1 MYLFTGFIIAIVVLI
16 LTKENKLL
24 VDKMAWSES
33 KFKIF
38 QIISLLKF
46 TQFTLKRCS
55 FWYSPAMRHNFG
67 NVGSEENVVF
77 NQTRTC
83 SLYFKIIL
91 ITHLFDYIMK
101 CWREI
106 SIWQEREKY
115 NLLHD
120 KLNCTCI
127 FIASYLRVVGGQ
139 MHRWWYHI
147 KNFALLSYETN
158 RFYFTWVCAI
168 TIIDHRRHQMWLKY
182 QWHTWLRILCHFF
195 VLITC

>member
-1 MYLFTGFIIAIVVLI
+1 MYLFIGFIIAIVVLI

-46 TQFTLKRCS
+46 TLSLKRCS

-83 SLYFKIIL
+83 SLYFVIIL
-91 ITHLFDYIMK
+91 ITHLFDYIVK

-115 NLLHD
+115 NLLYIIIHVM
-120 KLNCTCI
+120 LYI
-127 FIASYLRVVGGQ
+127 IVHAF
-139 MHRWWYHI
+139 
-147 KNFALLSYETN
+147 LLPLTYE
-158 RFYFTWVCAI
+158 
-168 TIIDHRRHQMWLKY
+168 L
-182 QWHTWLRILCHFF
+182 
-195 VLITC
+195 

>member
-1 MYLFTGFIIAIVVLI
+1 ML
-16 LTKENKLL
+16 
-24 VDKMAWSES
+24 
-33 KFKIF
+33 
-38 QIISLLKF
+38 
-46 TQFTLKRCS
+46 
-55 FWYSPAMRHNFG
+55 HNFG

-83 SLYFKIIL
+83 CLYFVIIL

-139 MHRWWYHI
+139 THRWWYHI
-147 KNFALLSYETN
+147 KNFALLSYEAN

-168 TIIDHRRHQMWLKY
+168 TNNRSQKTSNVVKISVTHLVTHLVP
-182 QWHTWLRILCHFF
+182 FF
-195 VLITC
+195 CSYHMLMSSVIYYKTDG